1 MEILTSRFGKIS
13 FSSKEVYNFSKGI
26 YGFPQEKKYVFLK
39 LKEFDPFLWL
49 QSVEKSDLA
58 ILLIDPLIFFPEYKP
73 EILQKE
79 FEFIKV
85 QDLKKAKI
93 YVTVTLSG
101 KLRQSTLNLLS
112 PLMIN
117 TEKRLGKQV
126 VLKKSDYKIQHS
138 IFCELEKKKFKK
150 NRKNS
155 WNKE

>member
-13 FSSKEVYNFSKGI
+13 FSSKEVYYFSKGI

-49 QSVEKSDLA
+49 QSVEKPDLA
-58 ILLIDPLIFFPEYKP
+58 ILLIDPFIFLRDYKP
-73 EILQKE
+73 EIPKKE
-79 FEFIKV
+79 LEFIKV

-93 YVTVTLSG
+93 YVTVTFSG

-126 VLKKSDYKIQHS
+126 VLKSGDYKIQHS
-138 IFCELEKKKFKK
+138 IFERLEKKF
-150 NRKNS
+150 
-155 WNKE
+155 

>member
-13 FSSKEVYNFSKGI
+13 FSSKEVYYFSKGI

-49 QSVEKSDLA
+49 QSMEKPDLA
-58 ILLIDPLIFFPEYKP
+58 ILLIDPFIFLRDYKP
-73 EILQKE
+73 EIPKKE
-79 FEFIKV
+79 LEFIKV

-126 VLKKSDYKIQHS
+126 VLKSGDYQIQHS
-138 IFCELEKKKFKK
+138 IFERLEKKF
-150 NRKNS
+150 
-155 WNKE
+155 

>member
-13 FSSKEVYNFSKGI
+13 FSSKEVYYFSKGI
-26 YGFPQEKKYVFLK
+26 YGFPQEKKFFFLK
-39 LKEFDPFLWL
+39 LKEYEPFLWL
-49 QSVEKSDLA
+49 QSIEKPDLA
-58 ILLIDPLIFFPEYKP
+58 ILLIDPFIFLRDYKP
-73 EILQKE
+73 EIPKKE
-79 FEFIKV
+79 LEFIKV

-126 VLKKSDYKIQHS
+126 VLKSGDYKIQHS
-138 IFCELEKKKFKK
+138 IFERLEKKF
-150 NRKNS
+150 
-155 WNKE
+155 